1 MPGLPI
7 GVVPG
12 KAVDLQRRE
21 KLRCR
26 LRHNLRLSMAASLL
40 PRASRLTVRMLVRTQ
55 ASDEPLSYD
64 DLAMVAGN

>member
-21 KLRCR
+21 KLR